1 MINELA
7 TSTKENTISSR
18 EVAEMMGVRHCD
30 LLEKID
36 SISKDLATE
45 NSVAKYWIEGTF
57 ENRGKHYR
65 EYQVKKRGCE
75 FLAHKTTGTKGNLFT
90 DKYMDRFEEM
100 EKKLQKQ
107 LPGTYIEAL
116 EQLLASEKE
125 KERLALENKEQLQI
139 IGELQPKADYTDEI
153 LKCPGTVTITQI
165 AKDYGMSGTK
175 MNKIL
180 NELGVQFK
188 KSGQWFIYEKYN
200 GKGYTK
206 SQTVQIERHG
216 VKDCV
221 MNTKW
226 TQKGRLFLYELLKNE
241 GIYPNIEKGDF

>member
-100 EKKLQKQ
+100 EKK
-107 LPGTYIEAL
+107 YA
-116 EQLLASEKE
+116 
-125 KERLALENKEQLQI
+125 
-139 IGELQPKADYTDEI
+139 ADI
-153 LKCPGTVTITQI
+153 KVSFPRNVVRKIKHTI
-165 AKDYGMSGTK
+165 K
-175 MNKIL
+175 KIL
-180 NELGVQFK
+180 RGGTEKRSNANYGILFTFK
-188 KSGQWFIYEKYN
+188 K
-200 GKGYTK
+200 
-206 SQTVQIERHG
+206 
-216 VKDCV
+216 
-221 MNTKW
+221 
-226 TQKGRLFLYELLKNE
+226 
-241 GIYPNIEKGDF
+241 

>member
-1 MINELA
+1 MSNELT

-125 KERLALENKEQLQI
+125 KARVQLELKDEQHKNEMLMHFNKLYTTTEIAKELGMKSAAKLNKVLNDKGIQFKQNGTWVLYSDYSECGYVSIKQTLLENGHI
-139 IGELQPKADYTDEI
+139 IYD
-153 LKCPGTVTITQI
+153 
-165 AKDYGMSGTK
+165 
-175 MNKIL
+175 
-180 NELGVQFK
+180 
-188 KSGQWFIYEKYN
+188 
-200 GKGYTK
+200 
-206 SQTVQIERHG
+206 R
-216 VKDCV
+216 
-221 MNTKW
+221 KW
-226 TQKGRLFLYELLKNE
+226 TQEGRKFLLDLL
-241 GIYPNIEKGDF
+241 G

>member
-1 MINELA
+1 MSNELT

-125 KERLALENKEQLQI
+125 KARVQLELKDEQHKNEMLMHFNKLYTTTEIAKELGIKSAAKLNKVLNDKGIQFKQNGTWVLYSDYSECGYVSIKQTVLENGHI
-139 IGELQPKADYTDEI
+139 IYD
-153 LKCPGTVTITQI
+153 
-165 AKDYGMSGTK
+165 
-175 MNKIL
+175 
-180 NELGVQFK
+180 
-188 KSGQWFIYEKYN
+188 
-200 GKGYTK
+200 
-206 SQTVQIERHG
+206 R
-216 VKDCV
+216 
-221 MNTKW
+221 KW
-226 TQKGRLFLYELLKNE
+226 TQKGRKFLLDLL
-241 GIYPNIEKGDF
+241 G